1 MFVFVSF
8 LWLSTSRR
16 RQIVDYVMDDPSQQE
31 TPGSAL
37 RVLQLLPQLAG
48 SRYPR
53 SLAVSG
59 DGMPPWIGSTS
70 PFGPPLGETGKPR
83 RRTADAGGYAGEGVW
98 SPKATASTMTMAIGA
113 IHHNAARTL
122 RRGGEA
128 CRRCS
133 DILFAPRPVAAL
145 ASREIL
151 QLYTF
156 AHWSRRETI

>member
-1 MFVFVSF
+1 VVGNGPPPGDTGRINVRICLVPLAFYFAAAPD
-8 LWLSTSRR
+8 RR
-16 RQIVDYVMDDPSQQE
+16 LRDCRSV
-31 TPGSAL
+31 TKGNPGQCTL

-59 DGMPPWIGSTS
+59 DRMPPWIGSTS
-70 PFGPPLGETGKPR
+70 PFGPPLGETGKPQR
-83 RRTADAGGYAGEGVW
+83 RPADAGGYAGEGVW
-98 SPKATASTMTMAIGA
+98 SPKATASIMTMAISA

-145 ASREIL
+145 ASC
-151 QLYTF
+151 
-156 AHWSRRETI
+156 